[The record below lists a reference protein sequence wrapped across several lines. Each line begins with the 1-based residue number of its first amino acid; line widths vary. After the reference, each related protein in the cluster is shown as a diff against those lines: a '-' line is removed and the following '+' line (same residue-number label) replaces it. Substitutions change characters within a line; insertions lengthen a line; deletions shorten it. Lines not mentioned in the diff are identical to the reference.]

1 MLHKSINSVLCSSN
15 AIRHLD
21 DKKTIRIFLFCI
33 LDAKE
38 PHSLAFYSS
47 TNVLFSGEQPH
58 SLDGEVKSD
67 KKPLSCRV

>member
-1 MLHKSINSVLCSSN
+1 MIRKPFGSSCS
-15 AIRHLD
+15 A
-21 DKKTIRIFLFCI
+21 F